1 MEILAELIR
10 ALRGKVAVSNTS
22 ERASHAQDNSRYWL
36 RAVRISALASF
47 LLFLVGYGFAPD
59 DVNPFWAALFLCF
72 FLMLLLPQGKPLRI
86 ALRLAR
92 AMGVVGF
99 LIIAPVGILA
109 TEGMGGRSFV
119 GVFALT
125 QLAVAV
131 TATKTLGQMG
141 QKIRWTRVFATVGV
155 LVFIVLINAA
165 MSIPMLLAARKVAR
179 EKSAVSALHK
189 INECAAAYATAH
201 AEQGYP
207 ASLSAMGPA
216 GGGCLSAQVALG
228 EWQGYRFTYTAAVDP
243 GGRVTTYAASG
254 RPISYGESGNKSFY
268 TDESGKIRFTP
279 DNRGAIAGDP
289 LLDRP

>member
-72 FLMLLLPQGKPLRI
+72 FLMLLLPRGKPLRI
-86 ALRLAR
+86 ALRLVR
-92 AMGVVGF
+92 VMGVLGF
-99 LIIAPVGILA
+99 LIAPVGILA

-131 TATKTLGQMG
+131 TATKTLGHLG

-243 GGRVTTYAASG
+243 GGARHHLCSQWKA
-254 RPISYGESGNKSFY
+254 NQLW
-268 TDESGKIRFTP
+268 GKR
-279 DNRGAIAGDP
+279 
-289 LLDRP
+289 

>member
-1 MEILAELIR
+1 MP
-10 ALRGKVAVSNTS
+10 
-22 ERASHAQDNSRYWL
+22 DWL
-36 RAVRISALASF
+36 RAVRIFALASF
-47 LLFLVGYGFAPD
+47 LLLLVGYGFAPD
-59 DVNPFWAALFLCF
+59 QVNPFLVALFLGC
-72 FLMLLLPQGKPLRI
+72 FLMLLLRQGKPLRI

-92 AMGVVGF
+92 AIGVLGLLFESVW
-99 LIIAPVGILA
+99 ILA
-109 TEGMGGRSFV
+109 TESVGGRFFV

-141 QKIRWTRVFATVGV
+141 QKIRWTRLFATVGV
-155 LVFIVLINAA
+155 LVLIVLINAA
-165 MSIPMLLAARKVAR
+165 ISMPMLLAHKKVAH

-216 GGGCLSAQVALG
+216 GGGCLSAQVAR
-228 EWQGYRFTYTAAVDP
+228 ENRDGYRFTYTAIDVDSC
-243 GGRVTTYAASG
+243 GRVTTYAASG
-254 RPISYGESGNKSFY
+254 RPISYGESGYKSFY
-268 TDESGKIRFTP
+268 TDESGEIRFTL
-279 DNRGAIAGDP
+279 DNREPTAGDPLVGP